1 LTFFI
6 SSLFLSLSKPFT
18 YQSNRLIQQAM
29 IPSRDA
35 ASPGQAYTIL
45 DIRTSEAS
53 VNKSR
58 APQEEKKTTGTKGE
72 RSKVNLDAPPSP
84 PPSTHPSMEDAF
96 NSADLIDTIL
106 DSLDQPPSHKT
117 IPTFVLYDKL
127 GLQLFDQITYLD
139 EYYLTNAERAILE
152 NHADSLAEKVRNN
165 SIIIELGAG

>member
-1 LTFFI
+1 
-6 SSLFLSLSKPFT
+6 
-18 YQSNRLIQQAM
+18 M
-29 IPSRDA
+29 IPSTNTGSSD
-35 ASPGQAYTIL
+35 QAYTIL

-58 APQEEKKTTGTKGE
+58 SPAPPPPLHGGGTQEEKKTTVTVGE
-72 RSKVNLDAPPSP
+72 RSKVNLNAPPSP

-106 DSLDQPPSHKT
+106 DSLDQPHSQKT

-152 NHADSLAEKVRNN
+152 NHADSLVEKVRDN